1 MIKNEIKKYMNKNS
15 CRASNSSNLKP
26 VISLGLSPLANNL
39 LNSLEDKDELYPLEL
54 MYCPNSHNCQLSY
67 VVPAEKMFNHYLYVS
82 STSKSF
88 RQHFKDAAN
97 KYIKEF
103 SLNSESLVVDIGS
116 NDGIALKPLQEKGIK
131 VIGVEPA
138 TNISK
143 IANDN
148 NIPTLNEYFSDK
160 TLIKQNGKV
169 DLVTASNVFAHA
181 DDLEGIVKNV
191 FRLLKQEGTFIIEV
205 QYLLDTLQD
214 LTFDNI
220 YHEHVNYWSV
230 TSLNNFFNR
239 LGYKVNKVEH
249 VDTHGGSIRVYVK
262 NKSYI
267 PYLSVEEFLEKE
279 KEFGLTKY
287 ETYLDFAKK
296 IEQIKNNVNNNIK
309 KLKDKGLTL
318 AGYGSP
324 AKATTSLNYF
334 GVKDID
340 YIIEDNKLKH
350 NKYLPG
356 IKIPIISKEQIKD
369 NFPDVIIIMAWNFE
383 KEIKDNNMNLIEKG
397 VRFISIKDLQDEDW
411 D

>member
-1 MIKNEIKKYMNKNS
+1 MNKNS
-15 CRASNSSNLKP
+15 CRASNSPNLKP

-39 LNSLEDKDELYPLEL
+39 LNSLEDKDKLYPLEL
-54 MYCPNSHNCQLSY
+54 MYCPDSHNCQLSY
-67 VVPAEKMFNHYLYVS
+67 VVPAEEMFNHYLYVS

-88 RQHFKDAAN
+88 RQHFKDAAD

-103 SLNSESLVVDIGS
+103 FLNSESLVVDIGS

-131 VIGVEPA
+131 VIGIEPA

-181 DDLEGIVKNV
+181 DDLEGIAKNV

-249 VDTHGGSIRVYVK
+249 VDTHGGSIRVYIK

-267 PYLSVEEFLEKE
+267 PHTSVKEFLEKE
-279 KEFGLTKY
+279 EKFGLTKY

-318 AGYGSP
+318 AGYG
-324 AKATTSLNYF
+324 
-334 GVKDID
+334 
-340 YIIEDNKLKH
+340 
-350 NKYLPG
+350 
-356 IKIPIISKEQIKD
+356 
-369 NFPDVIIIMAWNFE
+369 
-383 KEIKDNNMNLIEKG
+383 
-397 VRFISIKDLQDEDW
+397 
-411 D
+411 

>member
-1 MIKNEIKKYMNKNS
+1 MNKNS
-15 CRASNSSNLKP
+15 CRASNSPNLKP

-39 LNSLEDKDELYPLEL
+39 LNSLEDKDKLYPLEL
-54 MYCPNSHNCQLSY
+54 MYCPDSHNCQLSY
-67 VVPAEKMFNHYLYVS
+67 VVPAEEMFNHYLYVS

-88 RQHFKDAAN
+88 RQHFKDAAD

-103 SLNSESLVVDIGS
+103 FLNSESLVVDIGS

-131 VIGVEPA
+131 VIGIEPA

-181 DDLEGIVKNV
+181 DDLEGIAKNV

-249 VDTHGGSIRVYVK
+249 VDTHGGSIRVYIK

-267 PYLSVEEFLEKE
+267 PHTSVKEFLEKE
-279 KEFGLTKY
+279 EKFGLTKY

-296 IEQIKNNVNNNIK
+296 IEQIKNNFNNNIK

-350 NKYLPG
+350 SKYLPG
-356 IKIPIISKEQIKD
+356 VKIPIISKEQIK
-369 NFPDVIIIMAWNFE
+369 NNLPDIIIIMAWNFE
-383 KEIKDNNMNLIEKG
+383 KEIKNNNKDLIKKG
-397 VRFISIKDLQDEDW
+397 VKFINIKDLQNES
-411 D
+411 

>member
-1 MIKNEIKKYMNKNS
+1 MNKNS
-15 CRASNSSNLKP
+15 CRASNSPNLKP

-39 LNSLEDKDELYPLEL
+39 LNSLEDKDKLYPLEL
-54 MYCPNSHNCQLSY
+54 MYCPDSHNCQLSY
-67 VVPAEKMFNHYLYVS
+67 VVPAEEMFNHYLYVS

-88 RQHFKDAAN
+88 RQHFKDAAD

-103 SLNSESLVVDIGS
+103 FLNSESLVVDIGS

-131 VIGVEPA
+131 VIGIEPA

-181 DDLEGIVKNV
+181 DDLEGIAKNV

-249 VDTHGGSIRVYVK
+249 VDTHGGSIRVYIK

-267 PYLSVEEFLEKE
+267 PHTSVKEFLEKE
-279 KEFGLTKY
+279 EKFGLTKY

-350 NKYLPG
+350 SKYLPG
-356 IKIPIISKEQIKD
+356 VKIPIISKEQIK
-369 NFPDVIIIMAWNFE
+369 NNLPDIIIIMAWNFE
-383 KEIKDNNMNLIEKG
+383 KEIKNNNKDLIKKG
-397 VRFISIKDLQDEDW
+397 VKFINIKDLQNES
-411 D
+411 

>member
-1 MIKNEIKKYMNKNS
+1 MNKNS

-54 MYCPNSHNCQLSY
+54 IYCPDSHNCQLSY

-103 SLNSESLVVDIGS
+103 SLNGESLVVDIGS

-148 NIPTLNEYFSDK
+148 NVPTLNEYFSDK
-160 TLIKQNGKV
+160 TLIKQNSKV

-181 DDLEGIVKNV
+181 DDLEGIAKNV

-267 PYLSVEEFLEKE
+267 PHTSVKEFLEKE
-279 KEFGLTKY
+279 EKFGLTKY

-334 GVKDID
+334 GVKDIN

-383 KEIKDNNMNLIEKG
+383 KEIKDNNMDLIEKG

>member
-1 MIKNEIKKYMNKNS
+1 MNKNS
-15 CRASNSSNLKP
+15 CRASNSPNLKP

-39 LNSLEDKDELYPLEL
+39 LNSLEDKDKLYPLEL
-54 MYCPNSHNCQLSY
+54 MYCPDSHNCQLSY
-67 VVPAEKMFNHYLYVS
+67 VVPAEEMFNHYLYVS

-88 RQHFKDAAN
+88 RQHFKDAAD

-103 SLNSESLVVDIGS
+103 FLNSESLVVDIGS

-131 VIGVEPA
+131 VIGIEPA

-181 DDLEGIVKNV
+181 DDLEGIAKNV

-249 VDTHGGSIRVYVK
+249 VDTHGGSIRVYIK

-267 PYLSVEEFLEKE
+267 PHTSVKEFLEKE
-279 KEFGLTKY
+279 EKFGLTKY

-350 NKYLPG
+350 SKYLPG
-356 IKIPIISKEQIKD
+356 VKIPIISKEQIK
-369 NFPDVIIIMAWNFE
+369 NNLPDIIIIMAWNFE
-383 KEIKDNNMNLIEKG
+383 KEIKNNNKNLIKKG
-397 VRFISIKDLQDEDW
+397 VKFINIKDLQNES
-411 D
+411 